1 MAGVTKKKHN
11 QIQEVA
17 MEIVASY
24 TVKKLDGILVL
35 KTRYGILRGWS
46 YQLMAEFDIKSD
58 AARNHIARA
67 CRRQRFPKWKQQD
80 AWGGKRDGAG
90 ISS

>member
-1 MAGVTKKKHN
+1 MAGITKQKYN

-24 TVKKLDGILVL
+24 GIAKLDGIIDV
-35 KTRYGILRGWS
+35 KIRYGILRGWS

-67 CRRQRFPKWKQQD
+67 CRRQRFPDWKQLD
-80 AWGGKRDGAG
+80 GWGGKRDGAG